1 MSLLLTPRD
10 RYATDAKAPLAC
22 GSCKRQKRKCDKAR
36 PACGLCTRMERRCDY
51 ADPAPAAPTADD
63 FAALQLKL
71 IELEG
76 RLDTAGGSGGNGCTP
91 ASSSSG
97 GTAGVGGGG
106 GTPGPGPGPASN
118 SNSASGSAAGGGI
131 EETPSA
137 ASVFT
142 PLEPLWEQQA
152 SAQYPPDAF
161 LDLSSTEWLNQSLP
175 RPVIDIPNEVL
186 QHLGDGHAIQHAV
199 NAYFTT
205 IHTWLPIVSK
215 KRMNMGAALSQGGP
229 DLAMLFLAMKL
240 VATCPTDVLAGGSQH
255 MTIYRAAKRFM
266 SLLEHSGAT
275 SVMVLQ
281 SMTLIA
287 YFEYAH
293 ALYPAAWITVA
304 ACVRYADF
312 LGLPGFHEG
321 TIILASPTTWTELE
335 ERSRTW
341 WAIISLDR
349 IICLG
354 NKKRYLSPEPQDN
367 ETYPVDDSAWDEG
380 RVGRATHHNITS
392 PPPSPP
398 SPFSSLCRSAL
409 IAGKIIT
416 HVRKVTSDRKQNPHA
431 SPADAIAEANTLSE
445 TLFSTLEHLQQ
456 QQQHATTGAAA
467 VQRPQMLSLPL
478 LPSRCV
484 LLSAAVLLHDFY
496 CCPACPDGRLKSP
509 EETAQQ
515 ARSVDVLLKISKD
528 VAVLSEDL
536 LLLVS
541 RTERDGGDGD
551 DDMGMSNNSGHHHH
565 NEEQSGVTSDMGS
578 VSPLILDALYGA
590 ANTLAWLLREEG
602 TLECEDEMNVIK
614 RCLERLGSRWRLAGE
629 YGRMLEQQDFAM
641 MMQEK
646 GHSTLRII

>member
-1 MSLLLTPRD
+1 MALLLTPSD

-51 ADPAPAAPTADD
+51 AEPAPAAPTADD

-76 RLDTAGGSGGNGCTP
+76 RLNTAGNGGTP

-97 GTAGVGGGG
+97 GGGASG
-106 GTPGPGPGPASN
+106 GTPGPGHGPASTN
-118 SNSASGSAAGGGI
+118 AASGGGM
-131 EETPSA
+131 EETLSA
-137 ASVFT
+137 PSVFT

-175 RPVIDIPNEVL
+175 RPAIDIPSEVL
-186 QHLGDGHAIQHAV
+186 QHLGDGRAVQYAV

-215 KRMNMGAALSQGGP
+215 KRMNMGVALSQGGP

-240 VATCPTDVLAGGSQH
+240 IATRPTDVLAGSQH
-255 MTIYRAAKRFM
+255 MAIYRAAKRFM
-266 SLLEHSGAT
+266 SQLEQSGAT

-281 SMTLIA
+281 SMALIS

-293 ALYPAAWITVA
+293 AIYPAAWITVA

-321 TIILASPTTWTELE
+321 NVILASPTTWTELE

-367 ETYPVDDSAWDEG
+367 ETYPVDDEAW
-380 RVGRATHHNITS
+380 
-392 PPPSPP
+392 
-398 SPFSSLCRSAL
+398 
-409 IAGKIIT
+409 
-416 HVRKVTSDRKQNPHA
+416 NPLA
-431 SPADAIAEANTLSE
+431 SPADAIAEANALSK
-445 TLFSTLEHLQQ
+445 TLFSALEYLQKSP
-456 QQQHATTGAAA
+456 ADE
-467 VQRPQMLSLPL
+467 RPLPL
-478 LPSRCV
+478 LLPLPLLAPRCV

-528 VAVLSEDL
+528 IAVLSEEL
-536 LLLVS
+536 LLHFS
-541 RTERDGGDGD
+541 RTERDGD
-551 DDMGMSNNSGHHHH
+551 DDMNMNDNGHHNHR
-565 NEEQSGVTSDMGS
+565 EGQSGGSDIGS

-602 TLECEDEMNVIK
+602 TPECEDEMNVIK

-641 MMQEK
+641 MMQDK

>member
-1 MSLLLTPRD
+1 MSLLLMPRD
-10 RYATDAKAPLAC
+10 RYAPDAKAPLAC

-36 PACGLCTRMERRCDY
+36 PACGLCTRLDRRCDY
-51 ADPAPAAPTADD
+51 AEPAPTAPTADD

-71 IELEG
+71 NELES
-76 RLDTAGGSGGNGCTP
+76 RLNTRNSTPTSISSGIGNG
-91 ASSSSG
+91 S
-97 GTAGVGGGG
+97 
-106 GTPGPGPGPASN
+106 GTPGPGQGPRS
-118 SNSASGSAAGGGI
+118 SSASGSAGGGM

-137 ASVFT
+137 VSVFA
-142 PLEPLWEQQA
+142 PVEPLWEQQS
-152 SAQYPPDAF
+152 SAQYSPDAF
-161 LDLSSTEWLNQSLP
+161 LDLASFECLNQSLP

-186 QHLGDGHAIQHAV
+186 HHLGDGYAIQHSV

-215 KRMNMGAALSQGGP
+215 KRMNMGVALSQGGP

-240 VATCPTDVLAGGSQH
+240 MATRPTDILATSQH
-255 MTIYRAAKRFM
+255 AIYRAAKRFM
-266 SLLEHSGAT
+266 SLLENGGAT

-293 ALYPAAWITVA
+293 GMYPAAWITIA
-304 ACVRYADF
+304 TCVRYADF
-312 LGLPGFHEG
+312 LGLPSFHEG
-321 TIILASPTTWTELE
+321 NVILSSPTTWTELE

-367 ETYPVDDSAWDEG
+367 ELYPVDDKIWDEG
-380 RVGRATHHNITS
+380 RVGRAVHHNVTS
-392 PPPSPP
+392 PPPSQPA
-398 SPFSSLCRSAL
+398 PFSSLCRSAL
-409 IAGKIIT
+409 IAGKVIT
-416 HVRKVTSDRKQNPHA
+416 HVRKATSDRKQNPNA
-431 SPADAIAEANTLSE
+431 SPADTIAEANALSA
-445 TLFSTLEHLQQ
+445 TLFSNLEHLQPVGEVVLQ
-456 QQQHATTGAAA
+456 
-467 VQRPQMLSLPL
+467 PLPL
-478 LPSRCV
+478 LAPRCV

-496 CCPACPDGRLKSP
+496 CCPSSPDGRLKTP

-528 VAVLSEDL
+528 IAVLAEEL

-541 RTERDGGDGD
+541 QTVRESETDGNKNN
-551 DDMGMSNNSGHHHH
+551 SNNSSQG
-565 NEEQSGVTSDMGS
+565 GGDIGS
-578 VSPLILDALYGA
+578 VSPLILDAFYGA

-602 TLECEDEMNVIK
+602 TLECEDEMNAIK

-629 YGRMLEQQDFAM
+629 YGRMLEQQDFAI
-641 MMQEK
+641 MMQDK
-646 GHSTLRII
+646 GHSTLRIV

>member
-1 MSLLLTPRD
+1 MSLFLTPRD

-51 ADPAPAAPTADD
+51 AEPAPAAPTADD

-76 RLDTAGGSGGNGCTP
+76 RLNTAGSGGTP
-91 ASSSSG
+91 ASSSSE
-97 GTAGVGGGG
+97 GTGGGGGSG

-118 SNSASGSAAGGGI
+118 SNSASGSAAGGGM

-186 QHLGDGHAIQHAV
+186 QHLGDGQAIQHAV
-199 NAYFTT
+199 NTYFAT

-240 VATCPTDVLAGGSQH
+240 VATSPTDVLAGGSQH
-255 MTIYRAAKRFM
+255 MAIYRAAKRFT

-293 ALYPAAWITVA
+293 AFYPAAWITVA

-367 ETYPVDDSAWDEG
+367 ETYPVDDAAWDEG
-380 RVGRATHHNITS
+380 RVGRVAHHNITS
-392 PPPSPP
+392 PPPSSP

-431 SPADAIAEANTLSE
+431 SAADAIAEANALSE
-445 TLFSTLEHLQQ
+445 TLFSTLEYLQQ
-456 QQQHATTGAAA
+456 QQQHPPSTGETAA
-467 VQRPQMLSLPL
+467 QRPKPLSLPL

-484 LLSAAVLLHDFY
+484 LLSAGVLLHDFY

-528 VAVLSEDL
+528 VAVLSEEL

-541 RTERDGGDGD
+541 RTERDD
-551 DDMGMSNNSGHHHH
+551 DDDDIGMSNNG
-565 NEEQSGVTSDMGS
+565 GRDIGS

>member
-1 MSLLLTPRD
+1 MSLFLTPRD

-51 ADPAPAAPTADD
+51 AEPAPAAPTADD

-76 RLDTAGGSGGNGCTP
+76 RLNTAGSGGTP
-91 ASSSSG
+91 ASLSSG
-97 GTAGVGGGG
+97 GTGGGGGSG

-118 SNSASGSAAGGGI
+118 SNSASGSAAGGGM

-199 NAYFTT
+199 NTYFAT

-240 VATCPTDVLAGGSQH
+240 AATSPTDVLAGGSQH
-255 MTIYRAAKRFM
+255 MAIYRAAKRFM

-380 RVGRATHHNITS
+380 RVGRVAHHNITS

-431 SPADAIAEANTLSE
+431 SAADAIAEANALSE
-445 TLFSTLEHLQQ
+445 TLFSTLEYLQQ
-456 QQQHATTGAAA
+456 QPPTTGATA
-467 VQRPQMLSLPL
+467 VQRPKPLSLLL

-528 VAVLSEDL
+528 VAVLSEEL

-541 RTERDGGDGD
+541 RTERDDDD
-551 DDMGMSNNSGHHHH
+551 DDMGMSNNG
-565 NEEQSGVTSDMGS
+565 GRDIGS

>member
-1 MSLLLTPRD
+1 M
-10 RYATDAKAPLAC
+10 
-22 GSCKRQKRKCDKAR
+22 
-36 PACGLCTRMERRCDY
+36 
-51 ADPAPAAPTADD
+51 
-63 FAALQLKL
+63 
-71 IELEG
+71 
-76 RLDTAGGSGGNGCTP
+76 
-91 ASSSSG
+91 
-97 GTAGVGGGG
+97 
-106 GTPGPGPGPASN
+106 
-118 SNSASGSAAGGGI
+118 

-137 ASVFT
+137 PSVFT

-152 SAQYPPDAF
+152 SAPYPPGAF

-175 RPVIDIPNEVL
+175 SEVL
-186 QHLGDGHAIQHAV
+186 QHLGDGHAIQYVV

-215 KRMNMGAALSQGGP
+215 KRMNMGVSLSQGGP
-229 DLAMLFLAMKL
+229 DLAMLFLAMEL
-240 VATCPTDVLAGGSQH
+240 IATRPTDVLAGSQH
-255 MTIYRAAKRFM
+255 MAIYHAAKRFM
-266 SLLEHSGAT
+266 SLLEQSGAT

-312 LGLPGFHEG
+312 LGLSGFHEG
-321 TIILASPTTWTELE
+321 NVILASPTTWTELE

-367 ETYPVDDSAWDEG
+367 ETYPVDDEAWDEG
-380 RVGRATHHNITS
+380 RVGRAAHHNITS

-398 SPFSSLCRSAL
+398 SPFSSLCRSTL

-416 HVRKVTSDRKQNPHA
+416 HVRKATSDRKQNPLA
-431 SPADAIAEANTLSE
+431 LPADAIAEANALSE
-445 TLFSTLEHLQQ
+445 TLFSTLE
-456 QQQHATTGAAA
+456 
-467 VQRPQMLSLPL
+467 
-478 LPSRCV
+478 
-484 LLSAAVLLHDFY
+484 
-496 CCPACPDGRLKSP
+496 
-509 EETAQQ
+509 
-515 ARSVDVLLKISKD
+515 
-528 VAVLSEDL
+528 
-536 LLLVS
+536 
-541 RTERDGGDGD
+541 TERDGD
-551 DDMGMSNNSGHHHH
+551 DDMNMNGNGLH
-565 NEEQSGVTSDMGS
+565 NRHEGQSGGSDIGS
-578 VSPLILDALYGA
+578 VSSLILDALYGA

-614 RCLERLGSRWRLAGE
+614 RCLERLSSRWRLAGE

-641 MMQEK
+641 MMQDK

>member
-1 MSLLLTPRD
+1 MSLFLTPRD

-51 ADPAPAAPTADD
+51 GEPAPAAPTADD

-76 RLDTAGGSGGNGCTP
+76 RLNTAGSGGTPAFSPSGGTSGGGGSGRTN
-91 ASSSSG
+91 
-97 GTAGVGGGG
+97 
-106 GTPGPGPGPASN
+106 GPGPGPASN
-118 SNSASGSAAGGGI
+118 SNSTSGSAAGGGM

-175 RPVIDIPNEVL
+175 RPVVDNPNEVL

-199 NAYFTT
+199 NAYFST

-240 VATCPTDVLAGGSQH
+240 AATSPTDVLAGGSQH
-255 MTIYRAAKRFM
+255 MAIYRAAKRFM

-275 SVMVLQ
+275 SLMVLQ

-312 LGLPGFHEG
+312 LGLPGSHEG

-367 ETYPVDDSAWDEG
+367 EKYPVDDSAWYPIQDEG
-380 RVGRATHHNITS
+380 RVGRVAHHNINS

-431 SPADAIAEANTLSE
+431 SPADAIAEANALSE
-445 TLFSTLEHLQQ
+445 TLFSTLEYLQQ
-456 QQQHATTGAAA
+456 QPPTTGATEA
-467 VQRPQMLSLPL
+467 QRLEPLSLPL

-484 LLSAAVLLHDFY
+484 LLSAGVLLHDFY

-515 ARSVDVLLKISKD
+515 TRSVDVLLKISKD
-528 VAVLSEDL
+528 VAVLSEEL

-541 RTERDGGDGD
+541 RTERVGDVD
-551 DDMGMSNNSGHHHH
+551 DDIGMNNHGH
-565 NEEQSGVTSDMGS
+565 NRNDGQSGGSSDIGG

-602 TLECEDEMNVIK
+602 TLECEEEMNVIK

>member
-1 MSLLLTPRD
+1 
-10 RYATDAKAPLAC
+10 
-22 GSCKRQKRKCDKAR
+22 
-36 PACGLCTRMERRCDY
+36 
-51 ADPAPAAPTADD
+51 
-63 FAALQLKL
+63 
-71 IELEG
+71 
-76 RLDTAGGSGGNGCTP
+76 
-91 ASSSSG
+91 
-97 GTAGVGGGG
+97 
-106 GTPGPGPGPASN
+106 
-118 SNSASGSAAGGGI
+118 
-131 EETPSA
+131 
-137 ASVFT
+137 
-142 PLEPLWEQQA
+142 
-152 SAQYPPDAF
+152 
-161 LDLSSTEWLNQSLP
+161 
-175 RPVIDIPNEVL
+175 
-186 QHLGDGHAIQHAV
+186 
-199 NAYFTT
+199 
-205 IHTWLPIVSK
+205 
-215 KRMNMGAALSQGGP
+215 MNMGVALSQGGP

-240 VATCPTDVLAGGSQH
+240 IATRPTDVLAGSQH
-255 MTIYRAAKRFM
+255 MAIYRAAKRFM
-266 SLLEHSGAT
+266 SQLEQSGAT

-281 SMTLIA
+281 SMALIS

-293 ALYPAAWITVA
+293 AIYPAAWITVA

-321 TIILASPTTWTELE
+321 NVILASPTTWTELE

-367 ETYPVDDSAWDEG
+367 ETYPVDDEAWDEG
-380 RVGRATHHNITS
+380 RVGRAAHHNITS
-392 PPPSPP
+392 PPPSPL

-416 HVRKVTSDRKQNPHA
+416 HVRKATSDRKQNPLA
-431 SPADAIAEANTLSE
+431 SPADAIAEANALSK
-445 TLFSTLEHLQQ
+445 TLFSTLEYLQKSP
-456 QQQHATTGAAA
+456 ADE
-467 VQRPQMLSLPL
+467 RPLPLSLPL
-478 LPSRCV
+478 PLLAPRCV

-528 VAVLSEDL
+528 IAVLSEEL
-536 LLLVS
+536 LLHFS
-541 RTERDGGDGD
+541 RTERDGD
-551 DDMGMSNNSGHHHH
+551 DDMNMNDNGHHNHR
-565 NEEQSGVTSDMGS
+565 EGQSGGSDIGS

-602 TLECEDEMNVIK
+602 TPECEDQMNVIK

-641 MMQEK
+641 MMQDK

>member
-1 MSLLLTPRD
+1 MSLFLTPRD

-51 ADPAPAAPTADD
+51 AEPAPAAPTADD

-76 RLDTAGGSGGNGCTP
+76 RLNTAGSGGTP
-91 ASSSSG
+91 ASSSLG
-97 GTAGVGGGG
+97 GTGGGGGSG
-106 GTPGPGPGPASN
+106 GTPGPGSGPASN
-118 SNSASGSAAGGGI
+118 SNSAPGSAAGGGM
-131 EETPSA
+131 EDTPSA
-137 ASVFT
+137 ASAFT

-215 KRMNMGAALSQGGP
+215 KRMNMGAALSQSGP

-240 VATCPTDVLAGGSQH
+240 AATSPTDVLAGGSQH
-255 MTIYRAAKRFM
+255 MAIYRAAKRFM

-287 YFEYAH
+287 FFEYAH

-341 WAIISLDR
+341 WAVISLDR

-380 RVGRATHHNITS
+380 RVGRVAHHNITS

-431 SPADAIAEANTLSE
+431 SAADAIAEANALSE
-445 TLFSTLEHLQQ
+445 TLFSTLEYLQQ
-456 QQQHATTGAAA
+456 QQPPATGGTAT
-467 VQRPQMLSLPL
+467 QRPKPLSLPL

-528 VAVLSEDL
+528 VAVLSEEL

-541 RTERDGGDGD
+541 RRERGGDD
-551 DDMGMSNNSGHHHH
+551 DDMGMSNNGGHHQNH
-565 NEEQSGVTSDMGS
+565 NHNGGQSGGSSDIGS

>member
-1 MSLLLTPRD
+1 MSLFLTPRD

-51 ADPAPAAPTADD
+51 AGPAPAAPTADD

-76 RLDTAGGSGGNGCTP
+76 RLNTAGSGGTP

-97 GTAGVGGGG
+97 GTGGGG
-106 GTPGPGPGPASN
+106 GSGGTPVPGPGSASN
-118 SNSASGSAAGGGI
+118 SNSASGSAAGGGM

-199 NAYFTT
+199 NTYFAT

-240 VATCPTDVLAGGSQH
+240 AATSPTDVLAGGSQH
-255 MTIYRAAKRFM
+255 MAIYRAAKRFM

-380 RVGRATHHNITS
+380 RVGRVAHHNITS

-431 SPADAIAEANTLSE
+431 SAADAIAEANALSE
-445 TLFSTLEHLQQ
+445 TLFSTLEYLQQ
-456 QQQHATTGAAA
+456 QQQPPTTGATAA
-467 VQRPQMLSLPL
+467 QRPKPLSLLL

-484 LLSAAVLLHDFY
+484 LLSAGVLLHDFY

-528 VAVLSEDL
+528 VALLSEEL

-541 RTERDGGDGD
+541 RAERDD
-551 DDMGMSNNSGHHHH
+551 DDDDDVGMSNNG
-565 NEEQSGVTSDMGS
+565 GRDIGS